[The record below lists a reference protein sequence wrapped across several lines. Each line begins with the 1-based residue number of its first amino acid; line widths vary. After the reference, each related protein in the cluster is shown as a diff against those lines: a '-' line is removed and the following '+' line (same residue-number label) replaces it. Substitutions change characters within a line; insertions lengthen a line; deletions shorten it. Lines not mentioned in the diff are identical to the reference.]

1 MKERAIGIFDSGLGG
16 LAVAREVL
24 GEMPQEDIVYFAD
37 FAHLPYG
44 PRPREEVREFTLQAV
59 DFLMSKGVKAI
70 LIACNTASA
79 GGTEEAQEK
88 AAEIPVIG
96 MIEPAVKAALAHGN
110 IQKVGVI
117 GTIGT
122 IKSRV
127 YEKTFQARGTKA
139 RILSN
144 ACPDL
149 LRLAEKGQITNTDKI
164 EELARMCVYPLEKE
178 GIDSLVLGCTD
189 FTCIKNELR
198 KVLAPHI
205 KIVDPARE
213 VARTA
218 DEALEMRGW
227 RRWGRRQGSFGFY
240 ESGEGPKQL
249 KEFAERVFDIK
260 IGAINLSKDLARQ
273 GRREDF
279 RSW

>member
-24 GEMPQEDIVYFAD
+24 REMPQEDIVYFAD

-44 PRPREEVREFTLQAV
+44 PRPNEEVTEFSLQAV
-59 DFLMSKGVKAI
+59 DFFIGKDVKAI

-79 GGTEEAQEK
+79 AGREQAQEK
-88 AAEIPVIG
+88 ASEIPVIG
-96 MIEPAVKAALAHGN
+96 MIEPAVKATLAHGD

-122 IKSRV
+122 IKTRV
-127 YEKTFQARGTKA
+127 YEKTFQAKGTKA
-139 RILSN
+139 RIFSK

-149 LRLAEKGQITNTDKI
+149 LRLAEKGQITNTNKI

-189 FTCIKNELR
+189 FTCIKDQLR

-218 DEALEMRGW
+218 DEALQMRGW
-227 RRWGRRQGSFGFY
+227 RRLGTKAGSFGFY

-249 KEFAERVFDIK
+249 RKFAERVFDIK
-260 IGAINLSKDLARQ
+260 IGAINLSKDLA
-273 GRREDF
+273 GRGKKEDF
-279 RSW
+279 PSW